1 MKNRKMIPLLCA
13 LLALALMSAACR
25 KSAPVSGD
33 PTVPDASAQIE
44 PSDPENPGV
53 PQEPEEPKEP
63 QEPDTPSYRPGPE
76 EIPFSAQMIRTNGW
90 HDDAVYPRLTYI
102 GSADALNRY
111 FEENQDDYDFSHRDT
126 VYSDMTIGFVDA
138 VAGYDEAFFADHALL
153 LVLLE
158 EGSGSVRH
166 EVASVTREASGSAAE
181 VTVEIT
187 RFVPEVGTDD
197 MAEWH
202 AVIEVPRT
210 VEETDAFV
218 VKMK

>member
-13 LLALALMSAACR
+13 LLALALMSAACW
-25 KSAPVSGD
+25 KSAPVPGD
-33 PTVPDASAQIE
+33 PTGPGASAQI
-44 PSDPENPGV
+44 D
-53 PQEPEEPKEP
+53 QQEPKEP

-76 EIPFSAQMIRTNGW
+76 ELPFSAQMIRTNGW

-102 GSADALNRY
+102 GSTDALNRY